1 MALISAHSEET
12 SDAIYGGDEA
22 AIYEASVQ
30 DIDLYRL
37 CSVIFNDFVGI
48 TSSEPEAQAGSASIK
63 SPPPVSR
70 STAYPALG
78 KDVPTPPT
86 VPKPKL
92 PAEIQKEGSFR
103 EAAATAVAKH
113 WQNESKSYPSGA
125 DTGPNHESESYFQ
138 DETYHPPA
146 LKFFATGAL
155 AGFTDDCV
163 GLRLERVELGLSTTE
178 ARGVKRPSGGVLT
191 SIGENESPVANS
203 CEDLFD
209 VLNAEIGPMYSK
221 KRPSRQNRPAT
232 RSPSPALHVSHL
244 PSSPLPCSPG
254 FPSPSQQRVLGPANQ
269 TLALP
274 TPPLSPALQSQ
285 GSFVPSPSV
294 RDFRSLHA
302 VAAGEHT
309 RPLAG
314 PLPIV
319 QGFEF
324 QGDVLNRLKS
334 AVSNDHPAYML
345 VIQPTSSGKG
355 AYARELS
362 RRPGEF

>member
-1 MALISAHSEET
+1 
-12 SDAIYGGDEA
+12 
-22 AIYEASVQ
+22 
-30 DIDLYRL
+30 L
-37 CSVIFNDFVGI
+37 CSVIFNDFEGI
-48 TSSEPEAQAGSASIK
+48 ATSEPEARAGSANIK
-63 SPPPVSR
+63 SPPPVFR
-70 STAYPALG
+70 PTANPALG
-78 KDVPTPPT
+78 MDVPTPPT
-86 VPKPKL
+86 VPKAKL
-92 PAEIQKEGSFR
+92 PAEKEGSFR

-113 WQNESKSYPSGA
+113 WENESKSYPSGA
-125 DTGPNHESESYFQ
+125 DTGPNHEYASYSQ
-138 DETYHPPA
+138 DETYHPP
-146 LKFFATGAL
+146 ATGAL
-155 AGFTDDCV
+155 AGFTDV
-163 GLRLERVELGLSTTE
+163 GLRLERAETGLSTTE

-209 VLNAEIGPMYSK
+209 VLNAELGPMYSK
-221 KRPSRQNRPAT
+221 KRPSRQNWPAT
-232 RSPSPALHVSHL
+232 RSPSPALHVSLL
-244 PSSPLPCSPG
+244 PSSPSLRSPG

-285 GSFVPSPSV
+285 GSFVPSPSG

-355 AYARELS
+355 AYTRELS